1 MRRARIAVE
10 LLVASI
16 TCCAAHAYA
25 GMIGTSVTSQYY
37 DNGTTYS
44 LFGSPSTFV
53 ANGTVQES
61 FCGSGCP
68 EGFDLT
74 ITDNQID
81 YVLFGSRGFWSESVP
96 SLNSG
101 GLFIAN
107 GNLLTFS
114 GISISSVTLDGSSD
128 VPGFTAANVTF
139 NANNVA
145 INWAGVTGIAPGDAV
160 VLDVTSSS
168 PSVTP
173 EPATWINILIGFAG
187 VGLRQRFR
195 RRSAA

>member
-1 MRRARIAVE
+1 
-10 LLVASI
+10 
-16 TCCAAHAYA
+16 
-25 GMIGTSVTSQYY
+25 MIGSSVTSQYY
-37 DNGTTYS
+37 DAGTTYNS
-44 LFGSPSTFV
+44 FGSPTTFV
-53 ANGTVQES
+53 ANGTVQET

-68 EGFDLT
+68 EGFNLT
-74 ITDNQID
+74 ITNNQID
-81 YVLFGSRGFWSESVP
+81 YVLFGSGGFWSPSGP

-114 GISISSVTLDGSSD
+114 GISISGVTLNGSSD
-128 VPGFTAANVTF
+128 IPGFTASHVTF

-145 INWAGVTGIAPGDAV
+145 IDWAGLTGIAPGDEV

-168 PSVTP
+168 SSATP
-173 EPATWINILIGFAG
+173 EPAAWINMLIGFTG
-187 VGLRQRFR
+187 IGLLQRFR